1 MMFCQRLAT
10 DIDELLR
17 EIISG
22 NHFQLILFDNNL
34 IVVVNNTYQNNY
46 RYFTPG
52 ERSWN
57 IIYINQEQI
66 HKLKR
71 ISDSR
76 KIFYLYVQWILI
88 QRMPYGQIFRHILR
102 IIFFLCVLLAFPLF
116 WVLLYFALFCVLL
129 YLALFCVLLPL

>member
-22 NHFQLILFDNNL
+22 NNFQLILFDNNL
-34 IVVVNNTYQNNY
+34 IVVINNTYQNNY

-52 ERSWN
+52 ERSGN

-66 HKLKR
+66 PKLKR

-76 KIFYLYVQWILI
+76 KIFSLYVQ
-88 QRMPYGQIFRHILR
+88 
-102 IIFFLCVLLAFPLF
+102 
-116 WVLLYFALFCVLL
+116 
-129 YLALFCVLLPL
+129 